1 LGTIKIEMPNW
12 SVGIRKTH
20 VSVFG
25 VKNLIFTAAR
35 VAVDQDGCLNL
46 LMVLWVT

>member
-20 VSVFG
+20 VSVIDE
-25 VKNLIFTAAR
+25 KKMMFTAAR